1 MFGKKREEGG
11 GQMRW
16 ILALYIAFASSLALA
31 AEPPT
36 WAFPIAEKVLPPAP
50 PDDGKPKQMP
60 GSSRSYTLKEI
71 SDNTNPPD
79 WYPDEHPPMPEVV
92 AHGAKD
98 VRACSTC
105 HLPNGLGHP
114 ESANLAGLPAAYF
127 ERQMADFKSGKR
139 KGNSDS
145 MTNFAKA
152 ISDADLKEASAY
164 FAALKPVRWTRV
176 VETDTV
182 PQTFVGKGNMR
193 FVLPGGAPEPLGQ
206 RIIEVPEDA
215 VRADARDGHS
225 GFVAYVP
232 KGSLAKGEALV
243 KQGGGKTIPCASCHG
258 SDLRGQGEAPRIAGR
273 STIYVVRQLWQ
284 IQQGGRDNE
293 LSQTMQPAAKNLDV
307 DDMIAIAAYV
317 AAQEP

>member
-1 MFGKKREEGG
+1 
-11 GQMRW
+11 MRW
-16 ILALYIAFASSLALA
+16 VLTLYLAFASSLALA
-31 AEPPT
+31 AEPPA
-36 WAFPIAEKVLPPAP
+36 WAFPVAEKVLPPAP
-50 PDDGKPKQMP
+50 PDDGQPKQMP
-60 GSSRSYTLKEI
+60 GSSKSYTQKEI
-71 SDNTNPPD
+71 GDNNNPPD
-79 WYPDEHPPMPEVV
+79 WYPDEHPPMPNVV

-114 ESANLAGLPAAYF
+114 ESANLTGLPAAYF

-152 ISDADLKEASAY
+152 ISDSDLKEAAAY
-164 FAALKPVRWTRV
+164 FASLKPVRWTKV
-176 VETDTV
+176 VETDSV

-193 FVLPGGAPEPLGQ
+193 FLLPAGVSEPIGQ
-206 RIIEVPEDA
+206 RIIEVPDDA
-215 VRADARDGHS
+215 IRVEARDGHS
-225 GFVAYVP
+225 GFTAYVP

-243 KQGGGKTIPCASCHG
+243 RQGGGGKTVACIACHG
-258 SDLRGQGEAPRIAGR
+258 PALRGLGEIPPIAGR
-273 STIYVVRQLWQ
+273 SAIYVVRQLFQ
-284 IQQGGRDNE
+284 MQNGTRDNE
-293 LSQTMQPAAKNLDV
+293 QAQLMQAAVKNLDM